1 MTIHSS
7 HHRSLYTLLSGIQ
20 DFSYVIAIPEQKY
33 AIREKEG
40 FSMKNKKKLLSVL
53 LVFVMTVS
61 VFHGYAAKAADTVK
75 VTLRLE
81 QDNQTLVTPVEVT
94 LTDEDKKDYGIG
106 LSTETLTPLH
116 ALAKYLTEK
125 KGATTET
132 MKNYIMASTSQYGLY
147 VTGIN
152 IDGKSD
158 GSASSDALDGVNWL
172 YAVNNTDPGVG
183 MGSYSLKNND
193 AVTIYGLWGGGTWP
207 NNVETNY
214 SYFENNTVNTTVS
227 SKTTVSLKGVG
238 YDENYSPIVKAIS
251 NATVVAA
258 KYENETSTA
267 TTGNAVTLAQ
277 TDDNGVATLSFDKA
291 GTYVLSAYRL
301 DSDGKH
307 SNISRPYAIVKVL
320 AAVTTPTATPTVT
333 PTATPTVTPTA
344 TPTVTPT
351 ATPTVTP
358 TATPTVT
365 PTATPTV
372 TPTATPTVTPTA
384 TPTVTPTA
392 TPTVTPTATP
402 TVTPTAT
409 PAGDSLGKPVPTK
422 TPTATPTPA
431 SDDKGIK
438 KVAKTPTKVKV
449 VVKKS
454 KKKKKSVTVSWK
466 KAANAK
472 GYRIALSKKKNGK
485 YKKVTDTKKT
495 KYTFKK
501 TKGTYYV
508 KLTAYVVKSDKAT
521 FSKATKPVKFKVK

>member
-1 MTIHSS
+1 
-7 HHRSLYTLLSGIQ
+7 
-20 DFSYVIAIPEQKY
+20 
-33 AIREKEG
+33 
-40 FSMKNKKKLLSVL
+40 MKNKKKLLSVL

-81 QDNQTLVTPVEVT
+81 QDNKTLVTPVEVT

-132 MKNYIMASTSQYGLY
+132 MKNYIMASKSQYGLY
-147 VTGIN
+147 VTGIS

-158 GSASSDALDGVNWL
+158 GSASSDALDGVNWG
-172 YAVNNTDPGVG
+172 YAVNNTDPSVG

-214 SYFENNTVNTTVS
+214 SYFENSTLNTTVS
-227 SKTTVSLKGVG
+227 NKTTVSLKGVG
-238 YDENYSPIVKAIS
+238 YDENYTPIVKSIS

-258 KYENETSTA
+258 KYENEASTA
-267 TTGNAVTLAQ
+267 TKDTAVATAQ

-307 SNISRPYAIVKVL
+307 SNISRPYGIVKVL
-320 AAVTTPTATPTVT
+320 AAVTAPTATPTVT

-344 TPTVTPT
+344 APTVTPT
-351 ATPTVTP
+351 T
-358 TATPTVT
+358 
-365 PTATPTV
+365 
-372 TPTATPTVTPTA
+372 
-384 TPTVTPTA
+384 
-392 TPTVTPTATP
+392 
-402 TVTPTAT
+402 T

>member
-1 MTIHSS
+1 
-7 HHRSLYTLLSGIQ
+7 
-20 DFSYVIAIPEQKY
+20 
-33 AIREKEG
+33 
-40 FSMKNKKKLLSVL
+40 MKNKKKLLSVL

-81 QDNQTLVTPVEVT
+81 QDNKTLVTPVEVT
-94 LTDEDKKDYGIG
+94 LTDEDKKDYGID

-132 MKNYIMASTSQYGLY
+132 MKNYIMASKSQYGLY
-147 VTGIN
+147 VTGIS

-158 GSASSDALDGVNWL
+158 GSASSDGLDGVNWM
-172 YAVNNTDPGVG
+172 YTVNNTDPGVG

-214 SYFENNTVNTTVS
+214 SYFENSTMNTTVS
-227 SKTTVSLKGVG
+227 NKTTVSLKGVG
-238 YDENYSPIVKAIS
+238 YDENYNPIVKSIS

-258 KYENETSTA
+258 KYENEASTA
-267 TTGNAVTLAQ
+267 TTGNAVSLVQ
-277 TDDNGVATLSFDKA
+277 TDENGTATLSFDKA

-301 DSDGKH
+301 DNDGKH
-307 SNISRPYAIVKVL
+307 SNISRPYALVKVL
-320 AAVTTPTATPTVT
+320 AAVT
-333 PTATPTVTPTA
+333 
-344 TPTVTPT
+344 
-351 ATPTVTP
+351 
-358 TATPTVT
+358 
-365 PTATPTV
+365 
-372 TPTATPTVTPTA
+372 
-384 TPTVTPTA
+384 TPTA

>member
-7 HHRSLYTLLSGIQ
+7 HHRSLYALFSGIQ

-53 LVFVMTVS
+53 LIFVMTVS

-81 QDNQTLVTPVEVT
+81 QDNKTLVTPVEVT

-132 MKNYIMASTSQYGLY
+132 MKNYITASESQYGLY

-158 GSASSDALDGVNWL
+158 GSASSDGLDGVNWG

-214 SYFENNTVNTTVS
+214 SYFENSTLNTTVS
-227 SKTTVSLKGVG
+227 KKTTVSLKGVG
-238 YDENYSPIVKAIS
+238 YDENYNPIVKSIS

-258 KYENETSTA
+258 KYENEASTA
-267 TTGNAVTLAQ
+267 TTGNAVSLVQ
-277 TDDNGVATLSFDKA
+277 TDENGTATISFDKA

-301 DSDGKH
+301 DSDDKH
-307 SNISRPYAIVKVL
+307 SNISRPYGIVKVL
-320 AAVTTPTATPTVT
+320 AAVTAPTATPTVT

-344 TPTVTPT
+344 APTVTPT
-351 ATPTVTP
+351 AAPTVTP
-358 TATPTVT
+358 TA
-365 PTATPTV
+365 A
-372 TPTATPTVTPTA
+372 
-384 TPTVTPTA
+384 
-392 TPTVTPTATP
+392 PTVTPTATP

>member
-1 MTIHSS
+1 
-7 HHRSLYTLLSGIQ
+7 
-20 DFSYVIAIPEQKY
+20 
-33 AIREKEG
+33 
-40 FSMKNKKKLLSVL
+40 MKNKKKLLSVL

-81 QDNQTLVTPVEVT
+81 QDNKTLVTPVEVT

-132 MKNYIMASTSQYGLY
+132 MKNYIMASESQYGLY
-147 VTGIN
+147 VNGIS

-158 GSASSDALDGVNWL
+158 GSASSDALDGVNWM
-172 YAVNNTDPGVG
+172 YTVNNTDTGVG

-214 SYFENNTVNTTVS
+214 SYFENSTLNTTVS
-227 SKTTVSLKGVG
+227 NKTTVSLKGVG
-238 YDENYSPIVKAIS
+238 YDENYTPIVKSIS

-258 KYENETSTA
+258 KYENEASTA
-267 TTGNAVTLAQ
+267 TKDTAVATAQ

-307 SNISRPYAIVKVL
+307 SNISRPYGIVKVL
-320 AAVTTPTATPTVT
+320 AAVTAPTATPTVT
-333 PTATPTVTPTA
+333 PTAAPTVTPT
-344 TPTVTPT
+344 T
-351 ATPTVTP
+351 
-358 TATPTVT
+358 
-365 PTATPTV
+365 
-372 TPTATPTVTPTA
+372 
-384 TPTVTPTA
+384 
-392 TPTVTPTATP
+392 
-402 TVTPTAT
+402 T

-438 KVAKTPTKVKV
+438 KVAKKPTKVKV

-472 GYRIALSKKKNGK
+472 GYRILLSKKKNGK

>member
-7 HHRSLYTLLSGIQ
+7 HHRSLYALFSGIQ

-81 QDNQTLVTPVEVT
+81 QDNKTLVTPVEVT
-94 LTDEDKKDYGIG
+94 LTDADKKDYGIG
-106 LSTETLTPLH
+106 LSTKTLTPLH

-132 MKNYIMASTSQYGLY
+132 MKNYIMASTSQYGLF
-147 VTGIN
+147 VNGIS
-152 IDGKSD
+152 IDGNSD
-158 GSASSDALDGVNWL
+158 GSASSDALDGVNWG

-193 AVTIYGLWGGGTWP
+193 AVTIYGLWGGGTGP

-214 SYFENNTVNTTVS
+214 SYFENSTLNTTVS
-227 SKTTVSLKGVG
+227 NKTTVSLKGLG
-238 YDENYSPIVKAIS
+238 YDENYNPIVKSIS

-258 KYENETSTA
+258 KYENEASTA
-267 TTGNAVTLAQ
+267 TTGNAVSLVQ
-277 TDDNGVATLSFDKA
+277 TDENGTATLSFDKA

-307 SNISRPYAIVKVL
+307 SNISRPYGIVKVL
-320 AAVTTPTATPTVT
+320 AAVTTPTAAPTVT
-333 PTATPTVTPTA
+333 PTAAPTVTPTA
-344 TPTVTPT
+344 APTVTPT
-351 ATPTVTP
+351 AAPI
-358 TATPTVT
+358 
-365 PTATPTV
+365 
-372 TPTATPTVTPTA
+372 
-384 TPTVTPTA
+384 
-392 TPTVTPTATP
+392 
-402 TVTPTAT
+402 VTPTAT

-438 KVAKTPTKVKV
+438 KVAKTPTKIKV

>member
-1 MTIHSS
+1 
-7 HHRSLYTLLSGIQ
+7 
-20 DFSYVIAIPEQKY
+20 
-33 AIREKEG
+33 
-40 FSMKNKKKLLSVL
+40 MKNKKKLLSVL

-81 QDNQTLVTPVEVT
+81 QDNKTLVTPVEVT
-94 LTDEDKKDYGIG
+94 LTDEDKKDYGID

-132 MKNYIMASTSQYGLY
+132 MKNYIMASKSQYGLY
-147 VTGIN
+147 VTGIS

-158 GSASSDALDGVNWL
+158 GSASSDALDGVNWG

-214 SYFENNTVNTTVS
+214 SYFENDTVSTTVS
-227 SKTTVSLKGVG
+227 GKATVTLKGLG
-238 YDENYSPIVKAIS
+238 YDKNFVASIVKPIS

-258 KYENETSTA
+258 KYENEASTA
-267 TTGNAVTLAQ
+267 TTGNAVSLVQ
-277 TDDNGVATLSFDKA
+277 TDENGTATLSFDKA

-320 AAVTTPTATPTVT
+320 AAVTAPTATPTATPTAAPTATPTVT
-333 PTATPTVTPTA
+333 PVPTVTPA
-344 TPTVTPT
+344 P
-351 ATPTVTP
+351 
-358 TATPTVT
+358 
-365 PTATPTV
+365 
-372 TPTATPTVTPTA
+372 
-384 TPTVTPTA
+384 
-392 TPTVTPTATP
+392 
-402 TVTPTAT
+402 
-409 PAGDSLGKPVPTK
+409 
-422 TPTATPTPA
+422 PTPA

>member
-1 MTIHSS
+1 
-7 HHRSLYTLLSGIQ
+7 
-20 DFSYVIAIPEQKY
+20 
-33 AIREKEG
+33 
-40 FSMKNKKKLLSVL
+40 
-53 LVFVMTVS
+53 
-61 VFHGYAAKAADTVK
+61 
-75 VTLRLE
+75 
-81 QDNQTLVTPVEVT
+81 
-94 LTDEDKKDYGIG
+94 
-106 LSTETLTPLH
+106 
-116 ALAKYLTEK
+116 
-125 KGATTET
+125 
-132 MKNYIMASTSQYGLY
+132 MKNYIMASTSQYGLF
-147 VTGIN
+147 VNGIS
-152 IDGKSD
+152 IDGNSD
-158 GSASSDALDGVNWL
+158 GSASSDALDGVNWG

-214 SYFENNTVNTTVS
+214 SYFENSTLNTTVS
-227 SKTTVSLKGVG
+227 NKTTVSLKGVG
-238 YDENYSPIVKAIS
+238 HDESYNPIVKSIS

-258 KYENETSTA
+258 KYENEASTA
-267 TTGNAVTLAQ
+267 TTGNAVSLVQ
-277 TDDNGVATLSFDKA
+277 TDENGTATLSFDKA

-307 SNISRPYAIVKVL
+307 SNISRPYGIVNVL
-320 AAVTTPTATPTVT
+320 ATVTAPTATPTVTPTAAPTVT
-333 PTATPTVTPTA
+333 PTATPTVTPTT

-351 ATPTVTP
+351 T
-358 TATPTVT
+358 
-365 PTATPTV
+365 
-372 TPTATPTVTPTA
+372 
-384 TPTVTPTA
+384 

-438 KVAKTPTKVKV
+438 KVAKKPTKVKV

>member
-1 MTIHSS
+1 
-7 HHRSLYTLLSGIQ
+7 
-20 DFSYVIAIPEQKY
+20 
-33 AIREKEG
+33 
-40 FSMKNKKKLLSVL
+40 MKNKKKLLSVL
-53 LVFVMTVS
+53 LVFVMTIS

-81 QDNQTLVTPVEVT
+81 QDNKTLVTPVEVT

-132 MKNYIMASTSQYGLY
+132 MKNYIMASKSQYGLY
-147 VTGIN
+147 VTGIS

-158 GSASSDALDGVNWL
+158 GSASSDALDGVNWG

-214 SYFENNTVNTTVS
+214 SYFENDTVSTTVS
-227 SKTTVSLKGVG
+227 GKATVTLKGLG
-238 YDENYSPIVKAIS
+238 YDKNFVASIVKPIS

-258 KYENETSTA
+258 KYENEASTA
-267 TTGNAVTLAQ
+267 TTGNAVSLVQ
-277 TDDNGVATLSFDKA
+277 TDENGTATLSFDKA

-307 SNISRPYAIVKVL
+307 SNISRPYGIVKVL
-320 AAVTTPTATPTVT
+320 AAVTAPTATPTATPTAAPTATPTVT
-333 PTATPTVTPTA
+333 PVP
-344 TPTVTPT
+344 
-351 ATPTVTP
+351 
-358 TATPTVT
+358 
-365 PTATPTV
+365 
-372 TPTATPTVTPTA
+372 
-384 TPTVTPTA
+384 
-392 TPTVTPTATP
+392 
-402 TVTPTAT
+402 
-409 PAGDSLGKPVPTK
+409 PAP
-422 TPTATPTPA
+422 PTPA

>member
-1 MTIHSS
+1 
-7 HHRSLYTLLSGIQ
+7 
-20 DFSYVIAIPEQKY
+20 
-33 AIREKEG
+33 
-40 FSMKNKKKLLSVL
+40 MKNKKKLLSVL

-81 QDNQTLVTPVEVT
+81 QDNKTLVTPVEVT

-132 MKNYIMASTSQYGLY
+132 MKNYIMASKSQYGLY
-147 VTGIN
+147 VTGIS

-158 GSASSDALDGVNWL
+158 GSASSDALDGVNWG

-214 SYFENNTVNTTVS
+214 SYFENSTVNTTVS
-227 SKTTVSLKGVG
+227 NKTTVSLKGVG
-238 YDENYSPIVKAIS
+238 YDENYNPIVKSIS

-258 KYENETSTA
+258 KYENEASTA
-267 TTGNAVTLAQ
+267 TTGNAVSLVQ
-277 TDDNGVATLSFDKA
+277 TDENGTATLSFDKA

-301 DSDGKH
+301 DSDDKH

-320 AAVTTPTATPTVT
+320 AAVTAPTATPTATPTAAPTAT
-333 PTATPTVTPTA
+333 PTATPV
-344 TPTVTPT
+344 PTVTP
-351 ATPTVTP
+351 AP
-358 TATPTVT
+358 
-365 PTATPTV
+365 
-372 TPTATPTVTPTA
+372 
-384 TPTVTPTA
+384 
-392 TPTVTPTATP
+392 
-402 TVTPTAT
+402 
-409 PAGDSLGKPVPTK
+409 
-422 TPTATPTPA
+422 PTPA

>member
-1 MTIHSS
+1 
-7 HHRSLYTLLSGIQ
+7 
-20 DFSYVIAIPEQKY
+20 
-33 AIREKEG
+33 
-40 FSMKNKKKLLSVL
+40 MKNKKKLLSVL

-61 VFHGYAAKAADTVK
+61 VFHGYAAKAADAVK

-81 QDNQTLVTPVEVT
+81 QDNKTLVTPVEVT
-94 LTDEDKKDYGIG
+94 LTDADKKDYGIG

-132 MKNYIMASTSQYGLY
+132 MKNYIMASESSYGGLY
-147 VTGIN
+147 VNGIS

-158 GSASSDALDGVNWL
+158 GSASSDALDGVNWM
-172 YAVNNTDPGVG
+172 YTVNNTDTGVG
-183 MGSYSLKNND
+183 MSSYSLKNND
-193 AVTIYGLWGGGTWP
+193 AVTIYGIWGGGTWP

-214 SYFENNTVNTTVS
+214 SYFENNTVTTTIS

-238 YDENYSPIVKAIS
+238 YDENYNPIVKAIS
-251 NATVVAA
+251 KATVVAA
-258 KYENETSTA
+258 KHENETSTA
-267 TTGNAVTLAQ
+267 TKDNAVATAQ

-320 AAVTTPTATPTVT
+320 AAVTAPTATPTIK
-333 PTATPTVTPTA
+333 PTASPVPTVTPA
-344 TPTVTPT
+344 P
-351 ATPTVTP
+351 
-358 TATPTVT
+358 
-365 PTATPTV
+365 
-372 TPTATPTVTPTA
+372 
-384 TPTVTPTA
+384 
-392 TPTVTPTATP
+392 
-402 TVTPTAT
+402 
-409 PAGDSLGKPVPTK
+409 
-422 TPTATPTPA
+422 
-431 SDDKGIK
+431 SDNKDVK
-438 KVAKTPTKVKV
+438 KAAKTPTKVKV

-472 GYRIALSKKKNGK
+472 GYRITLSKKKNGK

>member
-1 MTIHSS
+1 
-7 HHRSLYTLLSGIQ
+7 
-20 DFSYVIAIPEQKY
+20 
-33 AIREKEG
+33 
-40 FSMKNKKKLLSVL
+40 MKNKKKLLSVL

-61 VFHGYAAKAADTVK
+61 VFHGYAAKAADAVK

-81 QDNQTLVTPVEVT
+81 QDNKTLVTPVEVT

-106 LSTETLTPLH
+106 LSTKTLTPLH

-132 MKNYIMASTSQYGLY
+132 MKNYIMASEGQYGLY

-158 GSASSDALDGVNWL
+158 GSASSDGLDGVNWM
-172 YAVNNTDPGVG
+172 YTVNNTNPGVG

-214 SYFENNTVNTTVS
+214 SYFENDTVSTTVS
-227 SKTTVSLKGVG
+227 GKATVTLKGLG
-238 YDENYSPIVKAIS
+238 YDENFASIVKPIS
-251 NATVVAA
+251 KATVVAA
-258 KYENETSTA
+258 KYENEASTA
-267 TTGNAVTLAQ
+267 TKDTAVATAQ

-307 SNISRPYAIVKVL
+307 SNISRPYGIVKV
-320 AAVTTPTATPTVT
+320 TAPVVTPTVT
-333 PTATPTVTPTA
+333 PTPT
-344 TPTVTPT
+344 
-351 ATPTVTP
+351 
-358 TATPTVT
+358 
-365 PTATPTV
+365 
-372 TPTATPTVTPTA
+372 
-384 TPTVTPTA
+384 
-392 TPTVTPTATP
+392 
-402 TVTPTAT
+402 
-409 PAGDSLGKPVPTK
+409 
-422 TPTATPTPA
+422 TPA

>member
-7 HHRSLYTLLSGIQ
+7 HHRSLYTLFSGIQ

-81 QDNQTLVTPVEVT
+81 QDNKTLVTPVEVT
-94 LTDEDKKDYGIG
+94 LTDEDKKDYGID

-132 MKNYIMASTSQYGLY
+132 MKNYIMASKSQYGLY
-147 VTGIN
+147 VTGIS

-158 GSASSDALDGVNWL
+158 GSASSDALDGVNWG

-214 SYFENNTVNTTVS
+214 SYFENSTLNTTVS
-227 SKTTVSLKGVG
+227 NKTTVSLKGVG
-238 YDENYSPIVKAIS
+238 YDENYNPIVKSIS

-258 KYENETSTA
+258 KYENEASTA
-267 TTGNAVTLAQ
+267 TTGNAVSLVQ
-277 TDDNGVATLSFDKA
+277 TDENGVATLSFDKA

-307 SNISRPYAIVKVL
+307 SNISRPYGIVKVL
-320 AAVTTPTATPTVT
+320 AAVTAPTATPTVT
-333 PTATPTVTPTA
+333 PTAAPTVTPT
-344 TPTVTPT
+344 T
-351 ATPTVTP
+351 
-358 TATPTVT
+358 
-365 PTATPTV
+365 
-372 TPTATPTVTPTA
+372 
-384 TPTVTPTA
+384 
-392 TPTVTPTATP
+392 
-402 TVTPTAT
+402 T

-438 KVAKTPTKVKV
+438 KIAKKPTKVKV

>member
-1 MTIHSS
+1 
-7 HHRSLYTLLSGIQ
+7 
-20 DFSYVIAIPEQKY
+20 
-33 AIREKEG
+33 
-40 FSMKNKKKLLSVL
+40 MKNKKKLLSVL

-61 VFHGYAAKAADTVK
+61 VFHGYAAKAADAVK

-81 QDNQTLVTPVEVT
+81 QDNKTLVTPVEVT

-132 MKNYIMASTSQYGLY
+132 MKNYIMASESQYGLY
-147 VTGIN
+147 VNGIS

-158 GSASSDALDGVNWL
+158 GSASSDALDGVNWM
-172 YAVNNTDPGVG
+172 YTVNNTDTGVG

-214 SYFENNTVNTTVS
+214 SYFENSTLNTTVS
-227 SKTTVSLKGVG
+227 NKTTVSLKGVG
-238 YDENYSPIVKAIS
+238 YDENYTPIVKSIS

-258 KYENETSTA
+258 KYENEASTA
-267 TTGNAVTLAQ
+267 TKDTAVATAQ

-307 SNISRPYAIVKVL
+307 SNISRPYGIVKVL
-320 AAVTTPTATPTVT
+320 AAVTAPTATPTVT
-333 PTATPTVTPTA
+333 PTAAPTVTPT
-344 TPTVTPT
+344 T
-351 ATPTVTP
+351 
-358 TATPTVT
+358 
-365 PTATPTV
+365 
-372 TPTATPTVTPTA
+372 
-384 TPTVTPTA
+384 
-392 TPTVTPTATP
+392 
-402 TVTPTAT
+402 T

-438 KVAKTPTKVKV
+438 KIAKKPTKVKV

>member
-1 MTIHSS
+1 
-7 HHRSLYTLLSGIQ
+7 
-20 DFSYVIAIPEQKY
+20 
-33 AIREKEG
+33 
-40 FSMKNKKKLLSVL
+40 MKNKKKLLSVL
-53 LVFVMTVS
+53 LVFVMTIS

-81 QDNQTLVTPVEVT
+81 QDNKTLVTPVEVT

-132 MKNYIMASTSQYGLY
+132 MKNYIMASESTYGLY
-147 VTGIN
+147 VTGIS

-158 GSASSDALDGVNWL
+158 GSASSDALDGVNWM
-172 YAVNNTDPGVG
+172 YTVNNTDTGVG

-214 SYFENNTVNTTVS
+214 SYFENSTVSTTVS
-227 SKTTVSLKGVG
+227 NKTTVSLKGVG
-238 YDENYSPIVKAIS
+238 YDENYNPIVKSIS

-258 KYENETSTA
+258 KYENEASTA
-267 TTGNAVTLAQ
+267 TKDTAVATAQ

-307 SNISRPYAIVKVL
+307 SNISRPYGIVKVL
-320 AAVTTPTATPTVT
+320 AAVT
-333 PTATPTVTPTA
+333 
-344 TPTVTPT
+344 
-351 ATPTVTP
+351 
-358 TATPTVT
+358 
-365 PTATPTV
+365 
-372 TPTATPTVTPTA
+372 
-384 TPTVTPTA
+384 
-392 TPTVTPTATP
+392 TPTATP

-466 KAANAK
+466 KAASAK

>member
-1 MTIHSS
+1 
-7 HHRSLYTLLSGIQ
+7 
-20 DFSYVIAIPEQKY
+20 
-33 AIREKEG
+33 
-40 FSMKNKKKLLSVL
+40 MKNKKKLLSVL

-81 QDNQTLVTPVEVT
+81 QDNKTLVTPVEVT
-94 LTDEDKKDYGIG
+94 LTDADKKDYGIG
-106 LSTETLTPLH
+106 LSTKTLTPLH

-132 MKNYIMASTSQYGLY
+132 MKKYITASESQYGLY

-158 GSASSDALDGVNWL
+158 GSASSDALDGVNWG

-214 SYFENNTVNTTVS
+214 SYFENSTLNTTVS
-227 SKTTVSLKGVG
+227 NKTTVSLKGVG
-238 YDENYSPIVKAIS
+238 YDENYNPIIKSIS

-258 KYENETSTA
+258 KYENEASTA
-267 TTGNAVTLAQ
+267 TTGNAVSLVQ
-277 TDDNGVATLSFDKA
+277 TDENGTATLSFDKA

-307 SNISRPYAIVKVL
+307 SNISRPYGIVNVL
-320 AAVTTPTATPTVT
+320 AAVTA
-333 PTATPTVTPTA
+333 
-344 TPTVTPT
+344 
-351 ATPTVTP
+351 
-358 TATPTVT
+358 
-365 PTATPTV
+365 
-372 TPTATPTVTPTA
+372 
-384 TPTVTPTA
+384 PTA

-438 KVAKTPTKVKV
+438 KVAKKPTKVKV

>member
-7 HHRSLYTLLSGIQ
+7 HHRSLYTLFSGIQ

-81 QDNQTLVTPVEVT
+81 QDNKTLVTPVEVT
-94 LTDEDKKDYGIG
+94 LTDEDKKDYGID

-132 MKNYIMASTSQYGLY
+132 MKNYIMASKSQYGLY
-147 VTGIN
+147 VTGIS

-158 GSASSDALDGVNWL
+158 GSASSDALDGVNWG

-214 SYFENNTVNTTVS
+214 SYFENSTVTTTVS
-227 SKTTVSLKGVG
+227 NKTTVSLKGVG
-238 YDENYSPIVKAIS
+238 YDENYNPIVKSIS

-258 KYENETSTA
+258 KYENEASTA

-320 AAVTTPTATPTVT
+320 AAVT
-333 PTATPTVTPTA
+333 
-344 TPTVTPT
+344 
-351 ATPTVTP
+351 
-358 TATPTVT
+358 
-365 PTATPTV
+365 

-472 GYRIALSKKKNGK
+472 GYRILLSKKKNGK
-485 YKKVTDTKKT
+485 YTKVTDTKKT

-508 KLTAYVVKSDKAT
+508 KLKAYVVKSNKST
-521 FSKATKPVKFKVK
+521 YSKATKPVKFKVK

>member
-1 MTIHSS
+1 
-7 HHRSLYTLLSGIQ
+7 
-20 DFSYVIAIPEQKY
+20 
-33 AIREKEG
+33 
-40 FSMKNKKKLLSVL
+40 MKNKKKLLSVL
-53 LVFVMTVS
+53 LIFVMTVS

-81 QDNQTLVTPVEVT
+81 QDNKTLVTPVEVT

-132 MKNYIMASTSQYGLY
+132 MKNYITASESQYGLY

-158 GSASSDALDGVNWL
+158 GSASSDGLDGVNWG

-214 SYFENNTVNTTVS
+214 SYFENSTMNTTVS
-227 SKTTVSLKGVG
+227 KKTTVSMKGVG
-238 YDENYSPIVKAIS
+238 YDENYNPIVKSIS

-258 KYENETSTA
+258 KYENEASTA
-267 TTGNAVTLAQ
+267 TTGNAVSLVQ
-277 TDDNGVATLSFDKA
+277 TDENGTATLSFDKA

-301 DSDGKH
+301 DSDDKH
-307 SNISRPYAIVKVL
+307 SNISRPYGIVKVL
-320 AAVTTPTATPTVT
+320 AAVTAPTATP
-333 PTATPTVTPTA
+333 P
-344 TPTVTPT
+344 
-351 ATPTVTP
+351 
-358 TATPTVT
+358 
-365 PTATPTV
+365 
-372 TPTATPTVTPTA
+372 
-384 TPTVTPTA
+384 
-392 TPTVTPTATP
+392 VTPTATP

-501 TKGTYYV
+501 AKGTYYV

>member
-1 MTIHSS
+1 
-7 HHRSLYTLLSGIQ
+7 
-20 DFSYVIAIPEQKY
+20 
-33 AIREKEG
+33 
-40 FSMKNKKKLLSVL
+40 MKNKKKLLSVL

-81 QDNQTLVTPVEVT
+81 QDNKTLVTPVEVT
-94 LTDEDKKDYGIG
+94 LTDEDKKDYGID

-132 MKNYIMASTSQYGLY
+132 MKNYIMASKSQYGLY
-147 VTGIN
+147 VTGIS

-158 GSASSDALDGVNWL
+158 GSASSDGLDGVNWM
-172 YAVNNTDPGVG
+172 YTVNNTDPGVG

-214 SYFENNTVNTTVS
+214 SYFENSTVNTTVS
-227 SKTTVSLKGVG
+227 NKTTVSLKGVG
-238 YDENYSPIVKAIS
+238 YDENYNPIVKSIS

-258 KYENETSTA
+258 KYENEASTA
-267 TTGNAVTLAQ
+267 TTGNAVSLVQ
-277 TDDNGVATLSFDKA
+277 TDENGTATLSFDKA

-301 DSDGKH
+301 DSDDKH

-320 AAVTTPTATPTVT
+320 AAVTAPTATPTATPTAAPTAT
-333 PTATPTVTPTA
+333 PTATPV
-344 TPTVTPT
+344 PTVTP
-351 ATPTVTP
+351 AP
-358 TATPTVT
+358 
-365 PTATPTV
+365 
-372 TPTATPTVTPTA
+372 
-384 TPTVTPTA
+384 
-392 TPTVTPTATP
+392 
-402 TVTPTAT
+402 
-409 PAGDSLGKPVPTK
+409 
-422 TPTATPTPA
+422 PTPA

>member
-7 HHRSLYTLLSGIQ
+7 HHRSLYTLFSGIQ

-81 QDNQTLVTPVEVT
+81 QDNKTLVTPVEVT
-94 LTDEDKKDYGIG
+94 LTDEDKKDYGID

-132 MKNYIMASTSQYGLY
+132 MKNYIMASKSQYGLY
-147 VTGIN
+147 VTGIS

-158 GSASSDALDGVNWL
+158 GSASSDGLDGVNWM
-172 YAVNNTDPGVG
+172 YTVNNTDPGVG

-214 SYFENNTVNTTVS
+214 SYFENSTVTTTVS
-227 SKTTVSLKGVG
+227 NKTTVSLKGVG
-238 YDENYSPIVKAIS
+238 YDENYNPIVKSIS

-258 KYENETSTA
+258 KYENEASTA

-320 AAVTTPTATPTVT
+320 AAVT
-333 PTATPTVTPTA
+333 
-344 TPTVTPT
+344 
-351 ATPTVTP
+351 
-358 TATPTVT
+358 
-365 PTATPTV
+365 
-372 TPTATPTVTPTA
+372 
-384 TPTVTPTA
+384 TPTA

-495 KYTFKK
+495 KYTLKK

>member
-7 HHRSLYTLLSGIQ
+7 HHRSLYALFSGIQ

-81 QDNQTLVTPVEVT
+81 QDNKTLVTPVEVT
-94 LTDEDKKDYGIG
+94 LTDADKKDYGIG
-106 LSTETLTPLH
+106 LSTKTLTPLH

-132 MKNYIMASTSQYGLY
+132 MKNYIMASTSQYGLF
-147 VTGIN
+147 VNGIS
-152 IDGKSD
+152 IDGNSD
-158 GSASSDALDGVNWL
+158 GSASSDALDGVNWG

-214 SYFENNTVNTTVS
+214 SYFENSTLNTTVS
-227 SKTTVSLKGVG
+227 NKTTVSLKGVG
-238 YDENYSPIVKAIS
+238 HDKSYNPIVKSIS

-258 KYENETSTA
+258 KYENEASTA
-267 TTGNAVTLAQ
+267 TTGNAVSLVQ
-277 TDDNGVATLSFDKA
+277 TDENGTATLSFDKA

-307 SNISRPYAIVKVL
+307 SNISRPYGIVNVL
-320 AAVTTPTATPTVT
+320 AAVTA
-333 PTATPTVTPTA
+333 
-344 TPTVTPT
+344 
-351 ATPTVTP
+351 
-358 TATPTVT
+358 
-365 PTATPTV
+365 
-372 TPTATPTVTPTA
+372 
-384 TPTVTPTA
+384 
-392 TPTVTPTATP
+392 PTATP

-438 KVAKTPTKVKV
+438 KVAKKPTKVKV

>member
-1 MTIHSS
+1 
-7 HHRSLYTLLSGIQ
+7 
-20 DFSYVIAIPEQKY
+20 
-33 AIREKEG
+33 
-40 FSMKNKKKLLSVL
+40 MKNKKKLLSVL
-53 LVFVMTVS
+53 LVFVMTIS

-81 QDNQTLVTPVEVT
+81 QDNKTLVTPVEVT

-132 MKNYIMASTSQYGLY
+132 MKNYIMASKSQYGLY
-147 VTGIN
+147 VTGIS
-152 IDGKSD
+152 ID
-158 GSASSDALDGVNWL
+158 GSASSDALDGVNWG

-214 SYFENNTVNTTVS
+214 SYFENDTVSTTVS
-227 SKTTVSLKGVG
+227 GKATVTLKGLG
-238 YDENYSPIVKAIS
+238 YDKNFVASIVKPIS

-258 KYENETSTA
+258 KYENEASTA
-267 TTGNAVTLAQ
+267 TTGNAVSLVQ
-277 TDDNGVATLSFDKA
+277 TDENGTATLSFDKA

-307 SNISRPYAIVKVL
+307 SNISRPYGIVKVL
-320 AAVTTPTATPTVT
+320 AAVTAPTATPTATPTAAPTATPTVT
-333 PTATPTVTPTA
+333 PVPTVTPA
-344 TPTVTPT
+344 P
-351 ATPTVTP
+351 
-358 TATPTVT
+358 
-365 PTATPTV
+365 
-372 TPTATPTVTPTA
+372 
-384 TPTVTPTA
+384 
-392 TPTVTPTATP
+392 
-402 TVTPTAT
+402 
-409 PAGDSLGKPVPTK
+409 
-422 TPTATPTPA
+422 PTPA

>member
-7 HHRSLYTLLSGIQ
+7 HHRSLYALFSGIQ

-81 QDNQTLVTPVEVT
+81 QDNKTLVTPVEVT

-132 MKNYIMASTSQYGLY
+132 MKNYIMASKSQYGLY
-147 VTGIN
+147 VTGIS

-158 GSASSDALDGVNWL
+158 GSASSDALDGVNWG

-214 SYFENNTVNTTVS
+214 SYFENSTLNTTVS
-227 SKTTVSLKGVG
+227 NKTTVSLKGVG
-238 YDENYSPIVKAIS
+238 YDENYTPIVKSIS

-258 KYENETSTA
+258 KYENEASTA
-267 TTGNAVTLAQ
+267 TKDTAVATAQ
-277 TDDNGVATLSFDKA
+277 TDDNGVATLSLDKA

-307 SNISRPYAIVKVL
+307 SNISRPYGIVKVL
-320 AAVTTPTATPTVT
+320 AAVTAPTATPTVT
-333 PTATPTVTPTA
+333 PTAAPTVTPT
-344 TPTVTPT
+344 T
-351 ATPTVTP
+351 
-358 TATPTVT
+358 
-365 PTATPTV
+365 
-372 TPTATPTVTPTA
+372 
-384 TPTVTPTA
+384 
-392 TPTVTPTATP
+392 
-402 TVTPTAT
+402 T

-438 KVAKTPTKVKV
+438 KVAKKPTKVKV

>member
-1 MTIHSS
+1 
-7 HHRSLYTLLSGIQ
+7 
-20 DFSYVIAIPEQKY
+20 
-33 AIREKEG
+33 
-40 FSMKNKKKLLSVL
+40 MKNKKKLLSVL

-81 QDNQTLVTPVEVT
+81 QDNKTLVTPVEVT
-94 LTDEDKKDYGIG
+94 LTDADKKDYGIG
-106 LSTETLTPLH
+106 LGTKTLTPLH

-132 MKNYIMASTSQYGLY
+132 MKNYIMASTSQYGLF
-147 VTGIN
+147 VNGIS
-152 IDGKSD
+152 IDGNSD
-158 GSASSDALDGVNWL
+158 GSASSDALDGVNWG

-214 SYFENNTVNTTVS
+214 SYFENSTLNTTVS
-227 SKTTVSLKGVG
+227 NKTTVSLKGLG
-238 YDENYSPIVKAIS
+238 YDENYNPIVKSIS

-258 KYENETSTA
+258 KYENEASTA
-267 TTGNAVTLAQ
+267 TTGNAVSLVQ
-277 TDDNGVATLSFDKA
+277 TDENGTATLSFDKA

-307 SNISRPYAIVKVL
+307 SNISRPYGIVKVL
-320 AAVTTPTATPTVT
+320 AAVTTPTAAPTVT
-333 PTATPTVTPTA
+333 PTAAPI
-344 TPTVTPT
+344 
-351 ATPTVTP
+351 
-358 TATPTVT
+358 
-365 PTATPTV
+365 
-372 TPTATPTVTPTA
+372 
-384 TPTVTPTA
+384 
-392 TPTVTPTATP
+392 
-402 TVTPTAT
+402 VTPTAT

>member
-7 HHRSLYTLLSGIQ
+7 HHRSLYTLFSGIQ

-81 QDNQTLVTPVEVT
+81 QDNKTLVTPVEVT
-94 LTDEDKKDYGIG
+94 LTDEDKKDYGID

-132 MKNYIMASTSQYGLY
+132 MKNYIMASKSQYGLY
-147 VTGIN
+147 VTGIS
-152 IDGKSD
+152 IDGKSN
-158 GSASSDALDGVNWL
+158 GSASSDGLDGVNWM
-172 YAVNNTDPGVG
+172 YTVNNTDPGVG

-372 TPTATPTVTPTA
+372 TPTATP
-384 TPTVTPTA
+384 
-392 TPTVTPTATP
+392 
-402 TVTPTAT
+402 
-409 PAGDSLGKPVPTK
+409 AGDSLGKPVPTK

>member
-1 MTIHSS
+1 
-7 HHRSLYTLLSGIQ
+7 
-20 DFSYVIAIPEQKY
+20 
-33 AIREKEG
+33 
-40 FSMKNKKKLLSVL
+40 MKNKKKLLSVL

-81 QDNQTLVTPVEVT
+81 QDNKTLVTPVEVT
-94 LTDEDKKDYGIG
+94 LTDEDKKDYGID

-132 MKNYIMASTSQYGLY
+132 MKNYIMASKSQYGLY
-147 VTGIN
+147 VTGIS

-158 GSASSDALDGVNWL
+158 GSASSDALDGVNWG

-214 SYFENNTVNTTVS
+214 SYFENSTLNTTVS
-227 SKTTVSLKGVG
+227 NKTTVSLKGVG
-238 YDENYSPIVKAIS
+238 YDENYNPIVKSIS

-258 KYENETSTA
+258 KYENEASTA
-267 TTGNAVTLAQ
+267 TTGNAVSLVQ
-277 TDDNGVATLSFDKA
+277 TDENGVATLSFDKA

-307 SNISRPYAIVKVL
+307 SNISRPYGIVNVL
-320 AAVTTPTATPTVT
+320 AAVTA
-333 PTATPTVTPTA
+333 
-344 TPTVTPT
+344 
-351 ATPTVTP
+351 
-358 TATPTVT
+358 
-365 PTATPTV
+365 
-372 TPTATPTVTPTA
+372 
-384 TPTVTPTA
+384 PTA

-438 KVAKTPTKVKV
+438 KVAKKPTKVKV

-521 FSKATKPVKFKVK
+521 YSKATKPVKFKVK

>member
-7 HHRSLYTLLSGIQ
+7 HHRSLYTLFSGIQ

-81 QDNQTLVTPVEVT
+81 QDNKTLVTPVEVT
-94 LTDEDKKDYGIG
+94 LTDEDKKDYGID

-132 MKNYIMASTSQYGLY
+132 MKNYIMASKSQYGLY
-147 VTGIN
+147 VTGIS

-158 GSASSDALDGVNWL
+158 GSASSDALDGVNWG

-214 SYFENNTVNTTVS
+214 SYFENSTLNTTVS
-227 SKTTVSLKGVG
+227 NKTTVSLKGVG
-238 YDENYSPIVKAIS
+238 YDENYNPIVKSIS

-258 KYENETSTA
+258 KYENEASTA
-267 TTGNAVTLAQ
+267 TTGNAVSLVQ
-277 TDDNGVATLSFDKA
+277 TDENGVATLSFDKA

-307 SNISRPYAIVKVL
+307 SNISRPYGIVNVL
-320 AAVTTPTATPTVT
+320 AAVTA
-333 PTATPTVTPTA
+333 
-344 TPTVTPT
+344 
-351 ATPTVTP
+351 
-358 TATPTVT
+358 
-365 PTATPTV
+365 
-372 TPTATPTVTPTA
+372 
-384 TPTVTPTA
+384 PTA

-438 KVAKTPTKVKV
+438 KVAKKPTKVKV

>member
-1 MTIHSS
+1 LTIHSS
-7 HHRSLYTLLSGIQ
+7 HHRSLYALFSGIQ
-20 DFSYVIAIPEQKY
+20 DFSYVIAIPEQ
-33 AIREKEG
+33 
-40 FSMKNKKKLLSVL
+40 KLLSVL

-81 QDNQTLVTPVEVT
+81 QDNKTLVTPVEVT

-132 MKNYIMASTSQYGLY
+132 MKNYIMASKSQYGLY
-147 VTGIN
+147 VTGIS

-158 GSASSDALDGVNWL
+158 GSASSDALDGVNWG

-214 SYFENNTVNTTVS
+214 SYFENSTLNTTVS
-227 SKTTVSLKGVG
+227 NKTTVSLKGVG
-238 YDENYSPIVKAIS
+238 YDENYTPIVKSIS

-258 KYENETSTA
+258 KYENEASTA
-267 TTGNAVTLAQ
+267 TKDTAVATAQ

-307 SNISRPYAIVKVL
+307 SNISRPYGIVKVL
-320 AAVTTPTATPTVT
+320 AAVTAPTATPTVT
-333 PTATPTVTPTA
+333 PTAAPTVTPT
-344 TPTVTPT
+344 T
-351 ATPTVTP
+351 
-358 TATPTVT
+358 
-365 PTATPTV
+365 
-372 TPTATPTVTPTA
+372 
-384 TPTVTPTA
+384 
-392 TPTVTPTATP
+392 
-402 TVTPTAT
+402 T

-438 KVAKTPTKVKV
+438 KVAKKPTKVKV

>member
-1 MTIHSS
+1 
-7 HHRSLYTLLSGIQ
+7 
-20 DFSYVIAIPEQKY
+20 
-33 AIREKEG
+33 
-40 FSMKNKKKLLSVL
+40 MKNKKKLLSVL
-53 LVFVMTVS
+53 LVFVMTIS

-81 QDNQTLVTPVEVT
+81 QDNKTLVTPVEVT

-132 MKNYIMASTSQYGLY
+132 MKNYIMASKSQYGLY
-147 VTGIN
+147 VTGIS

-158 GSASSDALDGVNWL
+158 GSASSDALDGVNWG

-214 SYFENNTVNTTVS
+214 SYFENDTVSTTVS
-227 SKTTVSLKGVG
+227 GKATVTLKGLG
-238 YDENYSPIVKAIS
+238 YDKNFVASIVKPIS

-258 KYENETSTA
+258 KYENEASTA
-267 TTGNAVTLAQ
+267 TTGNAVSLVQ
-277 TDDNGVATLSFDKA
+277 TDENGTATLSFDKA

-307 SNISRPYAIVKVL
+307 SNISRPYGIVKVHATVTAPTATPTATPT
-320 AAVTTPTATPTVT
+320 AAPTATPTVT
-333 PTATPTVTPTA
+333 PVPTVTPA
-344 TPTVTPT
+344 P
-351 ATPTVTP
+351 
-358 TATPTVT
+358 
-365 PTATPTV
+365 
-372 TPTATPTVTPTA
+372 
-384 TPTVTPTA
+384 
-392 TPTVTPTATP
+392 
-402 TVTPTAT
+402 
-409 PAGDSLGKPVPTK
+409 
-422 TPTATPTPA
+422 PTPA

>member
-1 MTIHSS
+1 
-7 HHRSLYTLLSGIQ
+7 
-20 DFSYVIAIPEQKY
+20 
-33 AIREKEG
+33 
-40 FSMKNKKKLLSVL
+40 MKNKKKLLSVL

-81 QDNQTLVTPVEVT
+81 QDNKTLVTPVEVT
-94 LTDEDKKDYGIG
+94 LTDADKKDYGIG
-106 LSTETLTPLH
+106 LSTKTLTPLH

-132 MKNYIMASTSQYGLY
+132 MKNYIMASTSQYGLF
-147 VTGIN
+147 VNGIS
-152 IDGKSD
+152 IDGNSD
-158 GSASSDALDGVNWL
+158 GSASSDALDGVNWG

-183 MGSYSLKNND
+183 MSSYSLKNND

-214 SYFENNTVNTTVS
+214 SYFENSTLNTTVS
-227 SKTTVSLKGVG
+227 NKTTVSLKGVG
-238 YDENYSPIVKAIS
+238 HDKSYNPIVKSIS

-258 KYENETSTA
+258 KYENEASTA
-267 TTGNAVTLAQ
+267 TTGNAVSLVQ
-277 TDDNGVATLSFDKA
+277 TDENGTATLSFDKA

-307 SNISRPYAIVKVL
+307 SNISRPYGIVNVL
-320 AAVTTPTATPTVT
+320 AAVTAPTATPTVT
-333 PTATPTVTPTA
+333 PTT
-344 TPTVTPT
+344 
-351 ATPTVTP
+351 
-358 TATPTVT
+358 
-365 PTATPTV
+365 
-372 TPTATPTVTPTA
+372 
-384 TPTVTPTA
+384 

-438 KVAKTPTKVKV
+438 KVAKKPTKVKV

>member
-1 MTIHSS
+1 
-7 HHRSLYTLLSGIQ
+7 
-20 DFSYVIAIPEQKY
+20 
-33 AIREKEG
+33 
-40 FSMKNKKKLLSVL
+40 MKNKKKLLSVL
-53 LVFVMTVS
+53 LVFVMTVIF
-61 VFHGYAAKAADTVK
+61 FHFYSAKSSDTVK

-81 QDNQTLVTPVEVT
+81 QDNATLVTPVEVT
-94 LTDEDKKDYGIG
+94 LTDADKKDYGIG

-132 MKNYIMASTSQYGLY
+132 MKNYIMASGGYA
-147 VTGIN
+147 TGIN

-158 GSASSDALDGVNWL
+158 GSASSDGLDGVSWM
-172 YAVNNTDPGVG
+172 YTVNNTDPGVG

-193 AVTIYGLWGGGTWP
+193 AVTFYGIWGGGTWP

-214 SYFENNTVNTTVS
+214 SYFENNTVTTTIS
-227 SKTTVSLKGVG
+227 SKTPVSLKGF
-238 YDENYSPIVKAIS
+238 YIYNPIVKAIS
-251 NATVVAA
+251 KATVVAA
-258 KYENETSTA
+258 KHENETSTA
-267 TTGNAVTLAQ
+267 TKDNAVATAQ

-320 AAVTTPTATPTVT
+320 AAVTA
-333 PTATPTVTPTA
+333 
-344 TPTVTPT
+344 
-351 ATPTVTP
+351 
-358 TATPTVT
+358 
-365 PTATPTV
+365 
-372 TPTATPTVTPTA
+372 
-384 TPTVTPTA
+384 
-392 TPTVTPTATP
+392 PTATP

-472 GYRIALSKKKNGK
+472 GYRILLSKKKNGK
-485 YKKVTDTKKT
+485 YTKVTDTKKT

-508 KLTAYVVKSDKAT
+508 KLKAYVVKSNKST
-521 FSKATKPVKFKVK
+521 YSKATKPVKFKVK

>member
-1 MTIHSS
+1 
-7 HHRSLYTLLSGIQ
+7 
-20 DFSYVIAIPEQKY
+20 
-33 AIREKEG
+33 
-40 FSMKNKKKLLSVL
+40 MKNKKKLLSVL

-81 QDNQTLVTPVEVT
+81 QDNKTLVTPVEVT

-132 MKNYIMASTSQYGLY
+132 MKNYIMASKSQYGLY
-147 VTGIN
+147 VTGIS

-158 GSASSDALDGVNWL
+158 GSASSDALDGVNWG

-214 SYFENNTVNTTVS
+214 SYFENSTLNTTVS
-227 SKTTVSLKGVG
+227 NKTTVSLKGVG
-238 YDENYSPIVKAIS
+238 YDENYTPIVKSIS

-258 KYENETSTA
+258 KYENEASTA
-267 TTGNAVTLAQ
+267 TKDTAVATAQ

-307 SNISRPYAIVKVL
+307 SNISRPYGIVKVL
-320 AAVTTPTATPTVT
+320 AAVT
-333 PTATPTVTPTA
+333 
-344 TPTVTPT
+344 
-351 ATPTVTP
+351 
-358 TATPTVT
+358 
-365 PTATPTV
+365 
-372 TPTATPTVTPTA
+372 
-384 TPTVTPTA
+384 
-392 TPTVTPTATP
+392 TPTATP

>member
-1 MTIHSS
+1 
-7 HHRSLYTLLSGIQ
+7 LYALFSGIQ

-81 QDNQTLVTPVEVT
+81 QDNKTLVTPVEVT

-132 MKNYIMASTSQYGLY
+132 MKNYIMASKSQYGLY
-147 VTGIN
+147 VTGIS

-158 GSASSDALDGVNWL
+158 GSASSDALDGVNWG

-214 SYFENNTVNTTVS
+214 SYFENSTLNTTVS
-227 SKTTVSLKGVG
+227 NKTTVSLKGVG
-238 YDENYSPIVKAIS
+238 YDENYTPIVKSIS

-258 KYENETSTA
+258 KYENEASTA
-267 TTGNAVTLAQ
+267 TKDTAVATAQ

-307 SNISRPYAIVKVL
+307 SNISRPYGIVKVL
-320 AAVTTPTATPTVT
+320 AAVTAPTATPTVT
-333 PTATPTVTPTA
+333 PTAAPTVTPT
-344 TPTVTPT
+344 T
-351 ATPTVTP
+351 
-358 TATPTVT
+358 
-365 PTATPTV
+365 
-372 TPTATPTVTPTA
+372 
-384 TPTVTPTA
+384 
-392 TPTVTPTATP
+392 
-402 TVTPTAT
+402 T

-438 KVAKTPTKVKV
+438 KVAKKPTKVKV

>member
-1 MTIHSS
+1 
-7 HHRSLYTLLSGIQ
+7 
-20 DFSYVIAIPEQKY
+20 
-33 AIREKEG
+33 
-40 FSMKNKKKLLSVL
+40 MKNKKKLLSVL
-53 LVFVMTVS
+53 LVFVMMVS

-81 QDNQTLVTPVEVT
+81 QDNKTLVTPVEVT

-132 MKNYIMASTSQYGLY
+132 MKNYIMASKSQYGLY
-147 VTGIN
+147 VTGIS

-158 GSASSDALDGVNWL
+158 GSASSDALDGVNWG

-214 SYFENNTVNTTVS
+214 SYFENSTLNTTVS
-227 SKTTVSLKGVG
+227 NKTTVSLKGVG
-238 YDENYSPIVKAIS
+238 YDENYTPIVKSIS

-258 KYENETSTA
+258 KYENEASTA
-267 TTGNAVTLAQ
+267 TKDTAVATAQ

-307 SNISRPYAIVKVL
+307 SNISRPYGIVKVL
-320 AAVTTPTATPTVT
+320 AAVTAPTATPTVT
-333 PTATPTVTPTA
+333 PTAAPTVTPT
-344 TPTVTPT
+344 T
-351 ATPTVTP
+351 
-358 TATPTVT
+358 
-365 PTATPTV
+365 
-372 TPTATPTVTPTA
+372 
-384 TPTVTPTA
+384 
-392 TPTVTPTATP
+392 
-402 TVTPTAT
+402 T

-438 KVAKTPTKVKV
+438 KVAKKPTKVKV

>member
-7 HHRSLYTLLSGIQ
+7 HHRSLYTLFSGIQ

-81 QDNQTLVTPVEVT
+81 QDNKTLVTPVEVT
-94 LTDEDKKDYGIG
+94 LTDEDKKDYGID

-132 MKNYIMASTSQYGLY
+132 MKNYIMASKSQYGLY
-147 VTGIN
+147 VTGIS

-158 GSASSDALDGVNWL
+158 GSASSDGLDGVNWM
-172 YAVNNTDPGVG
+172 YTVNNTDPGVG

-214 SYFENNTVNTTVS
+214 SYFENSTVTTTVS
-227 SKTTVSLKGVG
+227 NKTTVSLKGVG
-238 YDENYSPIVKAIS
+238 YDENYNPIVKSIS

-258 KYENETSTA
+258 KYENEASTA

-344 TPTVTPT
+344 
-351 ATPTVTP
+351 A
-358 TATPTVT
+358 
-365 PTATPTV
+365 
-372 TPTATPTVTPTA
+372 
-384 TPTVTPTA
+384 
-392 TPTVTPTATP
+392 
-402 TVTPTAT
+402 

>member
-7 HHRSLYTLLSGIQ
+7 HHRSLYALFSGIQ

-81 QDNQTLVTPVEVT
+81 QDNKTLVTPVEVT

-106 LSTETLTPLH
+106 LSTETLTPFH

-132 MKNYIMASTSQYGLY
+132 MKNYIMASKSQYGLY
-147 VTGIN
+147 VTGIS

-158 GSASSDALDGVNWL
+158 GSASSDALDGVNWG

-214 SYFENNTVNTTVS
+214 SYFENSTLNTTVS
-227 SKTTVSLKGVG
+227 NKTTVSLKGVG
-238 YDENYSPIVKAIS
+238 YDENYTPIVKSIS

-258 KYENETSTA
+258 KYENEASTA
-267 TTGNAVTLAQ
+267 TKDTAVATAQ

-307 SNISRPYAIVKVL
+307 SNISRPYGIVKVL
-320 AAVTTPTATPTVT
+320 AAVTAPTATPTVT
-333 PTATPTVTPTA
+333 PTAAPTVTPT
-344 TPTVTPT
+344 T
-351 ATPTVTP
+351 
-358 TATPTVT
+358 
-365 PTATPTV
+365 
-372 TPTATPTVTPTA
+372 
-384 TPTVTPTA
+384 
-392 TPTVTPTATP
+392 
-402 TVTPTAT
+402 T

-438 KVAKTPTKVKV
+438 KVAKKPTKVKV

>member
-1 MTIHSS
+1 
-7 HHRSLYTLLSGIQ
+7 
-20 DFSYVIAIPEQKY
+20 
-33 AIREKEG
+33 
-40 FSMKNKKKLLSVL
+40 MKNKKKLLSVL

-81 QDNQTLVTPVEVT
+81 QDNKTLVTPVEVT

-132 MKNYIMASTSQYGLY
+132 MKNYIMASTSQYGLF
-147 VTGIN
+147 VNGIS
-152 IDGKSD
+152 IDGNSD
-158 GSASSDALDGVNWL
+158 GSASSDALDGVNWG

-183 MGSYSLKNND
+183 MSSYSLKNND

-207 NNVETNY
+207 DNVETNY
-214 SYFENNTVNTTVS
+214 SYFETSTVNTTIS

-238 YDENYSPIVKAIS
+238 YDENYNPIIKSIS
-251 NATVVAA
+251 KATVVAA
-258 KYENETSTA
+258 KYENEASAA

-320 AAVTTPTATPTVT
+320 AAVTTPTATPT
-333 PTATPTVTPTA
+333 ATPTVA
-344 TPTVTPT
+344 
-351 ATPTVTP
+351 
-358 TATPTVT
+358 
-365 PTATPTV
+365 
-372 TPTATPTVTPTA
+372 
-384 TPTVTPTA
+384 PTVTPTA

-438 KVAKTPTKVKV
+438 KVAKKPTKVKV

>member
-1 MTIHSS
+1 
-7 HHRSLYTLLSGIQ
+7 
-20 DFSYVIAIPEQKY
+20 
-33 AIREKEG
+33 
-40 FSMKNKKKLLSVL
+40 MKNKKKLLSVL

-81 QDNQTLVTPVEVT
+81 QDNKTLVTPVEVT
-94 LTDEDKKDYGIG
+94 LTDADKKDYGIG
-106 LSTETLTPLH
+106 LSTKTLTPLH

-132 MKNYIMASTSQYGLY
+132 MKNYIMASTSQYGLF
-147 VTGIN
+147 VNGIS
-152 IDGKSD
+152 IDGNSD
-158 GSASSDALDGVNWL
+158 GSASSDALDGVNWG

-214 SYFENNTVNTTVS
+214 SYFENSTLNTTVS
-227 SKTTVSLKGVG
+227 NKTTVSLKGLG
-238 YDENYSPIVKAIS
+238 YDENYNPIVKSIS

-258 KYENETSTA
+258 KYENEASTA
-267 TTGNAVTLAQ
+267 TTGNAVSLVQ
-277 TDDNGVATLSFDKA
+277 TDENGTATLSFDKA

-307 SNISRPYAIVKVL
+307 SNISRPYGIVKVL
-320 AAVTTPTATPTVT
+320 AAVTTPTAAPTVT
-333 PTATPTVTPTA
+333 PTAAPI
-344 TPTVTPT
+344 
-351 ATPTVTP
+351 
-358 TATPTVT
+358 
-365 PTATPTV
+365 
-372 TPTATPTVTPTA
+372 
-384 TPTVTPTA
+384 
-392 TPTVTPTATP
+392 
-402 TVTPTAT
+402 VTPTAT

>member
-7 HHRSLYTLLSGIQ
+7 HHRSLYTLFSGIQ

-81 QDNQTLVTPVEVT
+81 QDNKTLVTPVEVT
-94 LTDEDKKDYGIG
+94 LTDEDKKDYGID

-132 MKNYIMASTSQYGLY
+132 MKNYIMASKSQYGLY
-147 VTGIN
+147 VTGIS

-158 GSASSDALDGVNWL
+158 GSASSDGLDGVNWM
-172 YAVNNTDPGVG
+172 YTVNNTDPGVG

-214 SYFENNTVNTTVS
+214 SYFENSTMNTTVS
-227 SKTTVSLKGVG
+227 NKTTVSLKGVG
-238 YDENYSPIVKAIS
+238 YDENYNPIVKSIS

-258 KYENETSTA
+258 KYENEASTA
-267 TTGNAVTLAQ
+267 TTGNAVSLVQ
-277 TDDNGVATLSFDKA
+277 TDENGTATLSFDKA

-301 DSDGKH
+301 DNDGKH
-307 SNISRPYAIVKVL
+307 SNISRPYALVKVL
-320 AAVTTPTATPTVT
+320 AAVT
-333 PTATPTVTPTA
+333 
-344 TPTVTPT
+344 
-351 ATPTVTP
+351 
-358 TATPTVT
+358 
-365 PTATPTV
+365 

>member
-7 HHRSLYTLLSGIQ
+7 HHRSLYALFSGIQ

-53 LVFVMTVS
+53 LIFVMTVS

-81 QDNQTLVTPVEVT
+81 QDNKTLVTPVEVT

-132 MKNYIMASTSQYGLY
+132 MKNYITASESQYGLY

-158 GSASSDALDGVNWL
+158 GSASSDGLDGVNWG

-214 SYFENNTVNTTVS
+214 SYFENSTLNTTVS
-227 SKTTVSLKGVG
+227 KKTTVSLKGVG
-238 YDENYSPIVKAIS
+238 YDENYNPIVKSIS

-258 KYENETSTA
+258 KYENEASTA
-267 TTGNAVTLAQ
+267 TTGNAVSLVQ
-277 TDDNGVATLSFDKA
+277 TDENGTATLSFDKA

-301 DSDGKH
+301 DSDDKH
-307 SNISRPYAIVKVL
+307 SNISRPYGIVKVL
-320 AAVTTPTATPTVT
+320 AAVTAPTATPTVT

-344 TPTVTPT
+344 SPTVTPT
-351 ATPTVTP
+351 AAPTVTP
-358 TATPTVT
+358 TA
-365 PTATPTV
+365 A
-372 TPTATPTVTPTA
+372 
-384 TPTVTPTA
+384 
-392 TPTVTPTATP
+392 PTVTPTATP

>member
-1 MTIHSS
+1 
-7 HHRSLYTLLSGIQ
+7 
-20 DFSYVIAIPEQKY
+20 
-33 AIREKEG
+33 
-40 FSMKNKKKLLSVL
+40 MKNKKKLLSVL

-81 QDNQTLVTPVEVT
+81 QDNATLVTPVEVT
-94 LTDEDKKDYGIG
+94 LTDADKKDYGIG
-106 LSTETLTPLH
+106 LSTKTLTPLH

-132 MKNYIMASTSQYGLY
+132 MKNYIMASEGQYGLY

-158 GSASSDALDGVNWL
+158 GSASSDGLDGVNWM
-172 YAVNNTDPGVG
+172 YTVNNTNPGVG
-183 MGSYSLKNND
+183 MGAYSLKNND

-214 SYFENNTVNTTVS
+214 SYFENDTVSTTVS
-227 SKTTVSLKGVG
+227 GKATVTLKGLG
-238 YDENYSPIVKAIS
+238 YDENFASIVKPIS
-251 NATVVAA
+251 KATVVAA
-258 KYENETSTA
+258 KYENEASTA
-267 TTGNAVTLAQ
+267 TKDTAVATAQ

-307 SNISRPYAIVKVL
+307 SNISRPYGIVKVL
-320 AAVTTPTATPTVT
+320 AAVTA
-333 PTATPTVTPTA
+333 
-344 TPTVTPT
+344 
-351 ATPTVTP
+351 
-358 TATPTVT
+358 
-365 PTATPTV
+365 
-372 TPTATPTVTPTA
+372 
-384 TPTVTPTA
+384 
-392 TPTVTPTATP
+392 PTATP

-409 PAGDSLGKPVPTK
+409 PAGDSLSKPVPTK

-508 KLTAYVVKSDKAT
+508 KLTAYVVKSNKST
-521 FSKATKPVKFKVK
+521 YSKATKPVKFKVK